1 MEGEKLELTVTY
13 RIWRGCLTFNHV
25 IGESHPT
32 TGKPWL
38 DVLEEMGAGRR
49 EKGGEKRGGERN
61 EVKEAKDAETKNNT
75 FEEVTATTRGWREE

>member
-1 MEGEKLELTVTY
+1 M
-13 RIWRGCLTFNHV
+13 TFNHLH
-25 IGESHPT
+25 GESHPT

-49 EKGGEKRGGERN
+49 EKGEGRGEERN
-61 EVKEAKDAETKNNT
+61 EEKEAKDAETKNNT